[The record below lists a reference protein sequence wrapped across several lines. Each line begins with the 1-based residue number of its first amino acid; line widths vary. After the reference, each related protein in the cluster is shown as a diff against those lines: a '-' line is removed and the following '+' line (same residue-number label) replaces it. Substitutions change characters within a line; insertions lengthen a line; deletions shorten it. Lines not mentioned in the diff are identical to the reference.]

1 MIGLRIQHVY
11 LRFIAYRII
20 NIVFNVF
27 QKCCLFIQSHLYIYI
42 YIHDRRQCEGRLNK
56 STELY
61 IRQNIII
68 IIIIIFITI
77 IYR

>member
-1 MIGLRIQHVY
+1 MCIYGLSRIELLILFLMYSKNVVY
-11 LRFIAYRII
+11 LF
-20 NIVFNVF
+20 
-27 QKCCLFIQSHLYIYI
+27 SHIYIHI

-56 STELY
+56 STELH
-61 IRQNIII
+61 IRPNII